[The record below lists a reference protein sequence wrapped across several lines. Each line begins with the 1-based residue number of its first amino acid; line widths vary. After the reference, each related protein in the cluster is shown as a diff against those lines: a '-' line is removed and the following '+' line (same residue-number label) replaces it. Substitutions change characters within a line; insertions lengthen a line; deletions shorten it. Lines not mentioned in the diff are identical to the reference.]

1 MSEQSPDQAATR
13 ALALDQ
19 LRLLGN
25 LLSCLEAAG

>member
-19 LRLLGN
+19 LRLLGD